1 MQRCN
6 YLVPNYFGYNHE
18 LEDIPD
24 SCCHLK
30 TGHKGPHL
38 VKGNGTFILWKL
50 VDACPE
56 PDLCED
62 LIHCDHFEHWSITDA
77 EALQC
82 LHKEGPS

>member
-1 MQRCN
+1 MQRCDH
-6 YLVPNYFGYNHE
+6 LVPDSFGYNHD
-18 LEDIPD
+18 LEDLPD
-24 SCCHLK
+24 SGYHLK

-38 VKGNGTFILWKL
+38 VKGSNSFVLWKY

-56 PDLCED
+56 PHLCED
-62 LIHCDHFEHWSITDA
+62 LINYDHFEHWSITDA